1 MRKHIFYRWFLL
13 TEEEKKDNIEKTRIL
28 FDFLT
33 KNPNKKV
40 TFEQMNN
47 IGLNHLYKFNVDDFN
62 AKSKHE
68 IEIDETGCICRF

>member
-1 MRKHIFYRWFLL
+1 MRKHIFYRWSLL

-62 AKSKHE
+62 AKSLHE

>member
-1 MRKHIFYRWFLL
+1 MRKHIFYRWSFL

-62 AKSKHE
+62 AKTEHE
-68 IEIDETGCICRF
+68 IEIDETGCTCIF

>member
-13 TEEEKKDNIEKTRIL
+13 TEEEKKDNIEKTKIL

-62 AKSKHE
+62 AKSEHE

>member
-1 MRKHIFYRWFLL
+1 MRKHIFYRWSLL

-40 TFEQMNN
+40 TFEQINK
-47 IGLNHLYKFNVDDFN
+47 IGLSHLYKFNVDDFN
-62 AKSKHE
+62 AKTEHE
-68 IEIDETGCICRF
+68 IEIDETGCTCIF

>member
-1 MRKHIFYRWFLL
+1 MRKHIFYRWSLL

-40 TFEQMNN
+40 SFEQMNN

-62 AKSKHE
+62 AKSEHE

>member
-1 MRKHIFYRWFLL
+1 MRKHIFYRWSLL
-13 TEEEKKDNIEKTRIL
+13 TEGEKKDNIEKTRIL

-62 AKSKHE
+62 AKSEHE

>member
-1 MRKHIFYRWFLL
+1 MRKHIFYRWSLL

-62 AKSKHE
+62 AKTEHE

>member
-1 MRKHIFYRWFLL
+1 MRRHIFYRWSLL
-13 TEEEKKDNIEKTRIL
+13 TEEEKKDNIEKTKIL

-47 IGLNHLYKFNVDDFN
+47 IGLHHLYKFNVDDFN
-62 AKSKHE
+62 ARTEHE